1 MIDIHSH
8 VIFSV
13 DDGSDS
19 LEKSI
24 ELVTKAKNAGVKDLI
39 CTPHFRLKQFET
51 PVEVIKQ
58 NFEKLKE
65 RAEDI
70 GVNLY
75 LGQEI
80 ALKNLKVFRQHQFL
94 TLADSSYILLEFD
107 YNNYVDIDSIVYD
120 LKIDGYIPV
129 IAHIERYT
137 YVRTADVKQ
146 FINDGAKIQINADS
160 VCGGMFSPFKK
171 KVMKYLKLG
180 LVDFVASD
188 MHYNRAYKLSDAYKI
203 IVKKFGKNTAEQ
215 LFELNARNVLNNT
228 EF

>member
-8 VIFSV
+8 VVFSV

-19 LEKSI
+19 VQTSV
-24 ELVTKAKNAGVKDLI
+24 ELIKKAKKTGVTDLI
-39 CTPHFRLKQFET
+39 CTPHFRLRQFEA
-51 PVEVIKQ
+51 PVSVIEK
-58 NFEKLKE
+58 NFACLKNQ
-65 RAEDI
+65 AQGL

-80 ALKNLKVFRQHQFL
+80 ALKNLALFRQRKFL
-94 TLADSSYILLEFD
+94 TLAGSRYVLLEFD

-129 IAHIERYT
+129 IAHVERYA
-137 YVRTADVKQ
+137 YVTSDDVRQ
-146 FINDGAKIQINADS
+146 FVKDGAKIQINADS
-160 VCGGMFSPFKK
+160 VCDGMFSHFKR
-171 KVMKYLKLG
+171 KVMKYLKLD

-188 MHYNRAYKLSDAYKI
+188 MHSHRPYKLAEAYSV
-203 IVKKFGKNTAEQ
+203 IVKKFGQKRADN
-215 LFELNARNVLNNT
+215 LFENNPRNVINDA